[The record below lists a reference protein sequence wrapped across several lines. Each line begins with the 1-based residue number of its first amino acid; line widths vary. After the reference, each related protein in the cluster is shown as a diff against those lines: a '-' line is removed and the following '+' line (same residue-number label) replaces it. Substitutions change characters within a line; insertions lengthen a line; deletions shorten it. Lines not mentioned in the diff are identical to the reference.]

1 MVDSKPLRSRSV
13 PEIQADQV
21 LQLDNSNRKWFDDI
35 MIAVEMLY
43 RAAVTDVGRNFS
55 ETITWQIYNSP

>member
-1 MVDSKPLRSRSV
+1 MVDSKPLISHSV